1 MIEELQQNLQT
12 FVTGKFFVKITVGFL
27 SLGKSAELL
36 CRLFHDSSISLAV
49 TLSER
54 I

>member
-1 MIEELQQNLQT
+1 MIEELHENLQT
-12 FVTGKFFVKITVGFL
+12 FVTRKFFVKITVGFL

-36 CRLFHDSSISLAV
+36 CRLFPDSSIDLAARY
-49 TLSER
+49 SER

>member
-1 MIEELQQNLQT
+1 MIEELHQNLQT
-12 FVTGKFFVKITVGFL
+12 FVTCQFFVKIAIRFFSLTETAKFL
-27 SLGKSAELL
+27 
-36 CRLFHDSSISLAV
+36 CPLFHAENISLAV